1 MSVVALVRRPGYR
14 DLLIGQGVSSL
25 GDWMGTV
32 ALMALVLELTNSPI
46 AVGGILTLRLLPA
59 AIGGPLAARAAV
71 RWDRRRTMLAMDA
84 TRAVMIAL
92 VPLVRA
98 LWWVYLWGFLVEV
111 ASIVFLPARDASIPD
126 LVSGDDELPLA
137 NGLILGTSYGSIP
150 IGAALFAAV
159 AALPFEIDHR
169 PYALVFFIDAL
180 DVRRLVLLHRT
191 AHPARRD
198 HMRRSTTNPTPA
210 SSTRSGSRWYAP
222 VMPAALSVA
231 LGLGALFSLGIVFV
245 HDVLHASDA
254 GFGVLIALF
263 GVGAAVGL
271 FVLQRMP
278 HGDLLTRTR
287 FGVAYIGAVIA
298 VFSLASALWIA
309 WFGAAAFGAGA
320 AYALSAGMGAIQ
332 SRLDGRQRV
341 LAFAAFHVVLRVGL
355 GVSAIGAGVAGDL
368 LADVRWPL
376 VGTLEPS
383 RVVLLCAGVLVV
395 LSSFLVRLSSDESPP
410 DDRDARRE
418 TPSHD
423 GRDRH
428 RQCGGDPGRA
438 RERSPD
444 LGRADVDPPRR
455 HDDRRR

>member
-14 DLLIGQGVSSL
+14 DLLVGQGVSSL

-59 AIGGPLAARAAV
+59 ALAGPLAAGAAL

-92 VPLVRA
+92 VPLVRG
-98 LWWVYLWGFLVEV
+98 LWWVYLWGFLIEV

-126 LVSGDDELPLA
+126 LVASDDELPLA

-159 AALPFEIDHR
+159 AALPFEVDHR
-169 PYALVFFIDAL
+169 PFALVFFIDAL
-180 DVRRLVLLHRT
+180 TFLVSFFCIARLTQLGKPHAAADDVDSEAGFLGAFRIPLVR
-191 AHPARRD
+191 A
-198 HMRRSTTNPTPA
+198 
-210 SSTRSGSRWYAP
+210 

-245 HDVLHASDA
+245 HDVLHASDS

-271 FVLQRMP
+271 FVLQRFP
-278 HGDLLTRTR
+278 HGDLLVRTR

-309 WFGAAAFGAGA
+309 WFGAIAFGAGA

-355 GVSAIGAGVAGDL
+355 GISAIGAGIAGDL
-368 LADVRWPL
+368 LADVHWPL

-383 RVVLLCAGVLVV
+383 RVVLLCAGVLVL
-395 LSSFLVRLSSDESPP
+395 LSSLLVRLPEGGATAAAPTIEAP
-410 DDRDARRE
+410 IGDAE
-418 TPSHD
+418 P
-423 GRDRH
+423 
-428 RQCGGDPGRA
+428 
-438 RERSPD
+438 
-444 LGRADVDPPRR
+444 
-455 HDDRRR
+455 

>member
-14 DLLIGQGVSSL
+14 DLLVGQGVSAL

-32 ALMALVLELTNSPI
+32 ALMALVLQLTGSPI

-59 AIGGPLAARAAV
+59 AIGGPLAARAAA
-71 RWDRRRTMLAMDA
+71 RWDRRKTMLAMDA
-84 TRAVMIAL
+84 SRALMIAL
-92 VPLVRA
+92 VPLIRA

-126 LVSGDDELPLA
+126 LVGDDDDQLPLA

-150 IGAALFAAV
+150 LGAALFAAV
-159 AALPFEIDHR
+159 AALPFEIDSR
-169 PYALVFFIDAL
+169 PFALVFFIDAATFL
-180 DVRRLVLLHRT
+180 VSFFCIARLNQLGGGSSVVDGEERTRFVDAFRIPLVR
-191 AHPARRD
+191 A
-198 HMRRSTTNPTPA
+198 
-210 SSTRSGSRWYAP
+210 

-245 HDVLHASDA
+245 HDVLHATDA
-254 GFGVLIALF
+254 EFGVLIALF

-271 FVLQRMP
+271 VVLQRMP
-278 HGDLLTRTR
+278 HGDLLARTR

-298 VFSLASALWIA
+298 VFSVASQLWLA

-332 SRLDGRQRV
+332 SRLDGHARV

-355 GVSAIGAGVAGDL
+355 GISAIAAGVAGDL
-368 LADVRWPL
+368 IADVKWPV

-383 RVVLLCAGVLVV
+383 RLVLLCAGIVVV
-395 LSSFLVRLSSDESPP
+395 LSSLAVRVP
-410 DDRDARRE
+410 A
-418 TPSHD
+418 
-423 GRDRH
+423 
-428 RQCGGDPGRA
+428 DPGAPR
-438 RERSPD
+438 P
-444 LGRADVDPPRR
+444 VDE
-455 HDDRRR
+455 